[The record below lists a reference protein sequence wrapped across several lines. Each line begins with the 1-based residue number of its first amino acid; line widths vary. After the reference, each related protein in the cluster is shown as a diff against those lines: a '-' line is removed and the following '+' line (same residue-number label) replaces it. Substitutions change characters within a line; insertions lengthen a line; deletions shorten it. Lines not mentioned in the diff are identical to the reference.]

1 MTPEEREEREAL
13 LRKHLPKPEDIDPEI
28 RKETDEAIRYMNEKI
43 ARGEVLKSWSKENFP
58 IGLDSNMEPF
68 PLTGP
73 DQDQRRTGDE
83 TQQ

>member
-1 MTPEEREEREAL
+1 MTPEEWREEMHR
-13 LRKHLPKPEDIDPEI
+13 RYLPKREDVDPEI
-28 RKETDEAIRYMNEKI
+28 RRETEEAHRYMAEKI

-58 IGLDSNMEPF
+58 IGLDSNFEPF

-73 DQDQRRTGDE
+73 DQAQGRTDDK